1 MGLDYITRLDGH
13 NGESNMKQNN
23 LKGGKA
29 DKLSIADIAK
39 KHKLSIGEI
48 EAQIEMGK
56 KVEMEHVSDVK
67 LAKEIA
73 MDHLEEIPD
82 YYTRL
87 KNMEKEAKKE
97 LSLEARRFIALSG
110 VKEDEFKKFLT
121 NESFQENTREDK
133 DEDDDFIIFE
143 FEQTDV
149 EPGEDD
155 ELYKIKMNKKDD

>member
-1 MGLDYITRLDGH
+1 MGQKL
-13 NGESNMKQNN
+13 NNMKKDN
-23 LKGGKA
+23 LSGGKA
-29 DKLSIADIAK
+29 DKMSIKDIAK
-39 KHKLSIGEI
+39 KHKISTEKI

-56 KVEMEHVSDVK
+56 KVEMEHVKDVN

-87 KNMEKEAKKE
+87 KDMEKKAKKE

-121 NESFQENTREDK
+121 NEAFQQAVNEKT
-133 DEDDDFIIFE
+133 DEEESDDNFIILE
-143 FEQTDV
+143 FEQEDV
-149 EPGEDD
+149 PPGEDD
-155 ELYKIKMNKKDD
+155 ELYKIKMKKDD